1 MMFRRTRIKHNTNFK
16 IIINN
21 DIVDYKNNTKFLG
34 VIIDN
39 KLNWDAHI
47 LYIKSKISKSIG
59 ILLKIRKILQNNTM
73 RNMYFTFIYP
83 YLIYCIEVWGNAHQT
98 HLDPLI
104 KIQKKSIRTITL
116 SGSY

>member
-1 MMFRRTRIKHNTNFK
+1 MMFHRTRIKHNTNFK

-21 DIVDYKNNTKFLG
+21 DIVDYKNNTKFLV

-39 KLNWDAHI
+39 KLNWA
-47 LYIKSKISKSIG
+47 
-59 ILLKIRKILQNNTM
+59 M

-104 KIQKKSIRTITL
+104 KIHKKVSEQ
-116 SGSY
+116 